1 MAPGTVG
8 YGVRIMYCRRPAQCD
23 NGRFDTVCLMK
34 NDHIRPFAIMALLM
48 MATLMT
54 SPSHAGANSR
64 ILHHEPLHLSRP
76 VIADGALS
84 VSFDAFGQHF
94 DLKLIENQRI
104 SRLRRHSSISLLRGE
119 LTGRHGSWVRL
130 SRRGNRWSGLIF
142 DGDTLFGIE
151 PRATAR
157 QRLQHPD
164 TDPTTANIIF
174 RLSDLILP
182 AEGLS
187 CALAPQVQEVSG
199 DRAIGLLENERPIAL
214 EAAGAT
220 RRLSVDVVADYEFST
235 TWGANAEAE
244 ILSRLNMVDGIF
256 SGQLGIDVTV
266 QDLNIFDVTDDPF
279 TEFDASALL
288 DQVSNYR
295 LARVISYGPTHL
307 MTGRDLTGTTRGIAY
322 LGAACNLSYGA
333 GLSQQVAD
341 PWISSLTT
349 AHELGH
355 NLGAWH
361 DNQASSFPGQT
372 NPCEFE
378 QPGFLMEATIN
389 GNDQFSPCSINTIEA
404 WVGGHPSCVVTTG
417 AAPQNSDGGGGGS
430 IGLPGILLLLVLAG
444 RRFAQVYRG

>member
-1 MAPGTVG
+1 M
-8 YGVRIMYCRRPAQCD
+8 
-23 NGRFDTVCLMK
+23 
-34 NDHIRPFAIMALLM
+34 NDHIRPLAIAALL
-48 MATLMT
+48 AISGLVTT
-54 SPSHAGANSR
+54 PSHAGESSR
-64 ILHHEPLHLSRP
+64 ILHHEPLHLSRS
-76 VIADGALS
+76 ITDNGTLR

-94 DLKLIENQRI
+94 DLELVENRRI

-119 LTGRHGSWVRL
+119 LTGRAGSWVRL

-164 TDPTTANIIF
+164 TDPTTANIVF
-174 RLSDLILP
+174 RMSDLIMP

-187 CALAPQVQEVSG
+187 CALDPQVLEVTG
-199 DRAIGLLENERPIAL
+199 DQAIGLLENEQPITL

-235 TWGANAEAE
+235 TWGAGAEAE

-256 SGQLGIDVTV
+256 SDQLGIDVTV

-279 TEFDASALL
+279 TKFDASALL
-288 DQVSNYR
+288 DEVSNYR
-295 LARVISYGPTHL
+295 LARVVSYGPTHL

-361 DNQASSFPGQT
+361 DNEASSFPGQT

-404 WVGGHPSCVVTTG
+404 WAAGHPSCVVTTG
-417 AAPQNSDGGGGGS
+417 AAPQNSDSGGGS
-430 IGLPGILLLLVLAG
+430 AFGLPGILLLLALAG
-444 RRFAQVYRG
+444 RRLKSQPQKRLQPRSTSTAAA